1 MLTEDPADYGQTVIA
16 GPIRRA
22 RPNRV
27 TKLME
32 TILHLGAH
40 RTATSSFQAY
50 LMAHRPYLLENR
62 ISYWGPSRTRKGLLT
77 GVADRP
83 RNAYEARRSAGRVQ
97 MNLASARRGQNELVL
112 VSDEN
117 MMGSARV
124 NYRRGSLYSD
134 AGERMARICHA
145 FQPVRRIILQIRS
158 IDHWWSSAMGSLI
171 PRGEPMPDA
180 LSLEAI
186 ARHPRSWRHV
196 IADIA
201 CACPEAELIVVP
213 FERFGGRPDRVAEL
227 ALGRNDA
234 PAASSTDFW
243 YNRGPDK
250 TQLCRSLERRGEDVG
265 DFPTGEGRWSPFNDT
280 QTAAMRETY
289 ADDLFWLQAGAEGLA
304 KFREEPDPARP
315 EDNLAAGQQ
324 QRGHEDE
331 RSAEK
336 LARSG

>member
-1 MLTEDPADYGQTVIA
+1 
-16 GPIRRA
+16 
-22 RPNRV
+22 
-27 TKLME
+27 ME

-50 LMAHRPYLLENR
+50 LQSHRPYLVENR
-62 ISYWGPSRTRKGLLT
+62 IAYWGPSRTRKGLLA
-77 GVADRP
+77 GVAERP
-83 RNAYEARRSAGRVQ
+83 RNAYEGRRAAGRVQ
-97 MNLASARRGQNELVL
+97 MNLAGARRGERDFVL

-134 AGERMARICHA
+134 AGERMARICNA

-158 IDHWWSSAMGSLI
+158 IDLWWMSAMGSLI

-180 LSLEAI
+180 LSIEAI
-186 ARHPRSWRHV
+186 AKHPRSWRHV
-196 IADIA
+196 VADIA

-213 FERFGGRPDRVAEL
+213 FERFGGRPDRVTDL
-227 ALGRNDA
+227 ALGRDDA
-234 PAASSTDFW
+234 PTVGGADFW
-243 YNRGPDK
+243 YNRGPDI
-250 TQLCRSLERRGEDVG
+250 TQLRRSLERRGEDVTEFPIG
-265 DFPTGEGRWSPFNDT
+265 DGRWSPFNET

-289 ADDLFWLQAGAEGLA
+289 ADDLFWLKAGAEGLA

-315 EDNLAAGQQ
+315 EDNLAAGPQE
-324 QRGHEDE
+324 RGHEDE